1 MYTKIFNRKR
11 LIGYFALAFR
21 ELTPFKAATFVASAL
36 FLCSLYVIGPNVQNV
51 IISLASSGK
60 PAIYEASYG
69 NGVIIFPSFQDWLK
83 NREYWYYAIA
93 ALLTATIIWR
103 QPTIRRIAFTAYL
116 TTVLVLITIDVS
128 LSVYNGS
135 LFQSD
140 IIYDVMFDSIGGIF
154 MTGAIILQVRLMDL
168 LLADAPQYGFGNG
181 LLTIFCPI
189 LVGTLVVLGVY
200 TAERLLYSPSHVSFD
215 AFIAAPVHG
224 VIIDDSSQ
232 VTHVSD
238 REKER
243 LGIFKKRQ
251 FSLIRDLSDYDLVTW
266 LGDGLIKVQLIPTN
280 ERYAAYINFFS
291 GCTENNLKSMPPLSK
306 ESIKL
311 GNINSIKFNLDKGFT
326 TFAVAKG
333 NGNVSV
339 EPNGVSQYSLDP
351 ALPTSLDVSEFVGDK
366 ATMRVG
372 DAHSRLG
379 FYLIANLFT
388 TTKDDKV
395 RLSDRTLTVV
405 ADGAARKF
413 TFLGKGANLARGRK
427 VVCHAIEVEDTENI
441 DISSSDPTVVAYV
454 RLIPVSNLIAVDAD
468 NLGSLM
474 ISGQDGWVNAK
485 NVAFS
490 SFENIF
496 QNDRLNFVTFSGD
509 VKSFIVDS
517 AKINTSQYIT
527 YQLYGHDM
535 HGSVNDNGIVELRG
549 FAIAAWSG
557 NTRLNPTWW
566 ESLDWKVKWGI
577 CSGLL
582 VVLGVIGK
590 LLWRVIVDDEV
601 VRSLR

>member
-11 LIGYFALAFR
+11 LIGYFVLALR
-21 ELTPFKAATFVASAL
+21 ELTPFKAATFVAFTL
-36 FLCSLYVIGPNVQNV
+36 FLCSLYVIGPNVQSV
-51 IISLASSGK
+51 IVSLASSGK

-69 NGVIIFPSFQDWLK
+69 NGVIIFPGFQGWLK

-93 ALLTATIIWR
+93 ALFTATIIWR
-103 QPTIRRIAFTAYL
+103 QPTIRKIAFATYL
-116 TTVLVLITIDVS
+116 TTVLVLIAIDVS
-128 LSVYNGS
+128 LYIYNGS
-135 LFQSD
+135 IFQSD
-140 IIYDVMFDSIGGIF
+140 IIYDVIFDSIGGIF

-189 LVGTLVVLGVY
+189 LVGTLIVLGVY
-200 TAERLLYSPSHVSFD
+200 MAERLLYSPSHVSFD

-224 VIIDDSSQ
+224 VIIDEPSQ

-238 REKER
+238 GGKER

-251 FSLIRDLSDYDLVTW
+251 FSLIRDLSDYDLFTW
-266 LGDGLIKVQLIPTN
+266 LGDGSVKVRLIRTS

-291 GCTENNLKSMPPLSK
+291 GCTEKDLKSMPSLSK
-306 ESIKL
+306 EPIKL
-311 GNINSIKFNLDKGFT
+311 GDINSIKLNLDKGFT

-333 NGNVSV
+333 SGSVSI
-339 EPNGVSQYSLDP
+339 EPNGVSQYSLNP
-351 ALPTSLDVSEFVGDK
+351 ATQTSLDVSEFVGDK
-366 ATMRVG
+366 TTMRVG

-405 ADGAARKF
+405 ADGAERKF
-413 TFLGKGANLARGRK
+413 SFMGEGANLAREK
-427 VVCHAIEVEDTENI
+427 EVVCHAIEVKNTRNI
-441 DISSSDPTVVAYV
+441 EISSSDPTVVAYV

-468 NLGSLM
+468 NLGAIM
-474 ISGQDGWVNAK
+474 ISGQGGWVNAK

-496 QNDRLNFVTFSGD
+496 QNDSLNFVTFSGN

-517 AKINTSQYIT
+517 AKIDTSQYIT

-535 HGSVNDNGIVELRG
+535 HGSINDKGVVEFRG
-549 FAIAAWSG
+549 SAIAAWSG
-557 NTRLNPTWW
+557 NARLNPTWW
-566 ESLDWKVKWGI
+566 ESLDWKLKWGI

-582 VVLGVIGK
+582 MVMGIIGR